1 VATKK
6 QRRRREKGR
15 RHEYEYV
22 YVDDSGQ
29 EVEVDETEE
38 APKEKPVT
46 SGQKPSGQKPTAQ
59 KAKAT
64 PAKSSSSSGERT
76 VEPPNWSKVIRRGAI
91 FAPFILIF
99 FYITRAKGDSTTIV
113 LLRTL
118 PLVILLVPFMYMVDS
133 FAYRQYQK
141 RLAKRAAGGSPP
153 KKK

>member
-1 VATKK
+1 VATRK

-29 EVEVDETEE
+29 EVEVDEPEPE
-38 APKEKPVT
+38 SKAKEKPAT
-46 SGQKPSGQKPTAQ
+46 SGQKPTGQKPTGQ
-59 KAKAT
+59 KAKTAD
-64 PAKSSSSSGERT
+64 KSGERK
-76 VEPPNWSKVIRRGAI
+76 VEPPSWNKVARRGLI

-99 FYITRAKGDSTTIV
+99 FYITRAKSDSTTIV

-133 FAYRQYQK
+133 FAYRSYQK
-141 RLAKRAAGGSPP
+141 RLAKRAAAAGSPP

>member
-1 VATKK
+1 MATKK

-29 EVEVDETEE
+29 EVEVDEADE

-46 SGQKPSGQKPTAQ
+46 SGQKPTGQKPTGQ
-59 KAKAT
+59 KAKTA
-64 PAKSSSSSGERT
+64 PAKSGERT
-76 VEPPNWSKVIRRGAI
+76 VEPPSWNKVARRGLI

-99 FYITRAKGDSTTIV
+99 FYITRGKGDSTTIV

-133 FAYRQYQK
+133 FAYRSYQK
-141 RLAKRAAGGSPP
+141 RLAKRAAAGSTP

>member
-1 VATKK
+1 MATKK

-29 EVEVDETEE
+29 EVEVDEPEP

-46 SGQKPSGQKPTAQ
+46 SGQKPTGQKS
-59 KAKAT
+59 KAA
-64 PAKSSSSSGERT
+64 PSKSSGAREERKID
-76 VEPPNWSKVIRRGAI
+76 PPSWNKVIRRGAI

-133 FAYRQYQK
+133 FAYRSYQK
-141 RLAKRAAGGSPP
+141 RLAKRAAAAGSPP

>member
-29 EVEVDETEE
+29 EVEVDEPDTE
-38 APKEKPVT
+38 PKEKPAT
-46 SGQKPSGQKPTAQ
+46 SGQKPTGQKQTAQ
-59 KAKAT
+59 KAKGA
-64 PAKSSSSSGERT
+64 PAKTGSRDERT
-76 VEPPNWSKVIRRGAI
+76 IDPPSWNKVIRRGAI

-99 FYITRAKGDSTTIV
+99 FYITRAKGDSTTVV

-118 PLVILLVPFMYMVDS
+118 PLVVLLVPFMYMVDS
-133 FAYRQYQK
+133 FAYRSYQK
-141 RLAKRAAGGSPP
+141 RQARRAAAGSQP

>member
-22 YVDDSGQ
+22 YVDDTGQ
-29 EVEVDETEE
+29 EVEVDEPEPAT
-38 APKEKPVT
+38 KEKPVT
-46 SGQKPSGQKPTAQ
+46 SGQKPTGQKS
-59 KAKAT
+59 KAA
-64 PAKSSSSSGERT
+64 PAKSSSSRGERT
-76 VEPPNWSKVIRRGAI
+76 IDPPSWNKVARRGLI

-118 PLVILLVPFMYMVDS
+118 PLVILLIPFMYMVDS
-133 FAYRQYQK
+133 FAYRSYQK
-141 RLAKRAAGGSPP
+141 RQKKRAASSAKP
-153 KKK
+153 K